1 VTTVLA
7 VYGSAYGQTEKI
19 VRRIADRLTGCGLGV
34 TLHRADALPAA
45 LDLAGFDAVL
55 VGASVMVGKHQ
66 PYVHRFVEQHAA
78 RLNAMP
84 SAFVSVSGSAG
95 SPLPAKRADAQD
107 YLETFLRRTSWRPT
121 RTATFG
127 GALAYTKYGWFMR
140 WLIKRISKQSGAP
153 TDTSRDHD
161 LTDWNAVDQFAAD
174 WAKTMLHA
182 ATP

>member
-1 VTTVLA
+1 MTTVLA

-19 VRRIADRLTGCGLGV
+19 VRRIADWLISGSFAV

-45 LDLAGFDAVL
+45 LDPAAFDAVL
-55 VGASVMVGKHQ
+55 VGASVITGKHQ
-66 PYVHRFVEQHAA
+66 PYVRRFVERHAA
-78 RLNAMP
+78 RLNLMP

-95 SPLPAKRADAQD
+95 SPLPEKRADAQD
-107 YLETFLRRTSWRPT
+107 YLETFLRETAWRPAI
-121 RTATFG
+121 TATFG

-140 WLIKRISKQSGAP
+140 WVIKRISKQSGAP

-174 WAKTMLHA
+174 LAHA
-182 ATP
+182 LVHTATP